1 MGRKK
6 TESQESANPVI
17 VRENIKVVTRN
28 DIITAR
34 GLEDCS
40 LKAKKLL
47 LLAISQCKQNDKEFF
62 ELETTPQEFARLVE
76 VSVNDVYRDI
86 DQMTDELFRGYI
98 MVETDGYTAK
108 YSLFSTCRYSKG
120 YIYLKLNPDMTQY
133 CLQLKQNFT
142 QPLLMD
148 FMKMRSRYSIDL
160 WHLMQREM
168 KSKKPGVGEI
178 VQFDLSVD
186 EIREATGTRDKLQMF
201 AHLKQRVLDVA
212 IADICE
218 NCNVQI
224 SYTYKKE
231 GRKVVGLHFVVT
243 NFVGCEIKEE
253 WIKKVEEGKRRIRE
267 RSHIA

>member
-6 TESQESANPVI
+6 TEPQGDVSPVL
-17 VRENIKVVTRN
+17 VREDIKVVTRN

-34 GLEDCS
+34 GLENCS
-40 LKAKKLL
+40 LKGKKLL
-47 LLAISQCKQNDKEFF
+47 LLAISQCKQSDQEFF
-62 ELETTPQEFARLVE
+62 ELQITPQAFAKLVGAS
-76 VSVNDVYRDI
+76 VSDIYRDI

-98 MVETDGYTAK
+98 MVETDDYTEK
-108 YSLFSTCRYSKG
+108 YALFSKCRYNKG

-133 CLQLKQNFT
+133 CLQLKRNFT

-148 FMKMRSRYSIDL
+148 FMKMKSRYSIDL
-160 WHLMQREM
+160 WQLMQREM

-178 VQFDLSVD
+178 VQFDLSIT
-186 EIREATGTRDKLQMF
+186 EIREATGTRDKLQKF
-201 AHLKQRVLDVA
+201 DHFRHRVLDVA

-243 NFVGCEIKEE
+243 NFVNGEIKEE
-253 WIKKVEEGKRRIRE
+253 WKEKVEEGKRRIMDRNL
-267 RSHIA
+267 